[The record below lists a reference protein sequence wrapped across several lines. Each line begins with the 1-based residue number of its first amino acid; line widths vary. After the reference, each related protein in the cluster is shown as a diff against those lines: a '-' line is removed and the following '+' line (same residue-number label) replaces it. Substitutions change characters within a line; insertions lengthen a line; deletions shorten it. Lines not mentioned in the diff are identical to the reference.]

1 MSDNRNACRI
11 LVRRTEG
18 KGQLIR
24 PKQRWQDNI
33 KMNLKYWN
41 SMAWYEYMWF
51 SVGTRG
57 KLELRQH

>member
-1 MSDNRNACRI
+1 M
-11 LVRRTEG
+11 RRTEG